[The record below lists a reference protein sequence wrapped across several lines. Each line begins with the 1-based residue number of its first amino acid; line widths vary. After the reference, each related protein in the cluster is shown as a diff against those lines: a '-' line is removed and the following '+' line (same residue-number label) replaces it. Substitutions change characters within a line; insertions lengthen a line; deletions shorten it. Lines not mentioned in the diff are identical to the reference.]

1 MTPGGESQSNPEAVR
16 PTTIL
21 TTRTTTT
28 IGTWNVRTMYETGKS
43 AQVAAE
49 MRRYNLNIMGI
60 SEARWTG
67 SGQKRLISG
76 ELLLFSG
83 HEQEDAAH
91 TQGVAMMLSK
101 SAQGALLGWEAHG
114 PRIMT
119 ASFRTKK
126 KRINMDVIQCYAP
139 TNDSEE
145 EEKDDFYNRLLT
157 IIQDRPKRN
166 IIIVMGDFNAKIG
179 SDNRG
184 YEEIMGQQGLGEMN
198 DNGERFA
205 DMCATSDLVIGG
217 SVFHHRRIHKAT
229 WVSPDLRTENQIDH
243 VCIGRKFRRSLQEV
257 RVKRGADV
265 ASDHHLLVARLKLKL
280 KRNWTEGS
288 SQRQRYNTTALKD
301 NKKQE
306 EFKITLSNKFQ
317 VLEELLEEETIE
329 QQWQRAKEAVTSTCQ
344 EVLGSKTHNHK
355 EWISAETLKN
365 IEARRE
371 KKTALNNSKTRAAKA
386 KANEEYAEAN
396 RSVKHSIKT
405 DKKNYIEMLATEAEE
420 AAYHGNTRDLYST
433 IKKISGKFA
442 KPERPVKDRNGR
454 AIPDEEG
461 QKNRWVEH
469 FQELLNR
476 PAPANPPDI
485 PPAASDLPIE
495 CCAPT
500 KEEISSAIKQLKN
513 GKSAGP
519 DSIPAEAL
527 KTDVET
533 SVEILYPL
541 FCKIWEEE
549 EVPAEWK
556 EGYLVKL
563 PKKGDL
569 SSCANYRGITLLSIP
584 GKVFNRI
591 ILNRMKEAVDPHLR
605 DQQAGFR
612 KERSCT
618 DQIATLRII
627 LEQSLEWNSPLY
639 VNFLDYEKAF
649 DSVDRQTLWKLLRH
663 YGVPEKITNIIKK
676 SYEKMT
682 CRIVHGRQLTDA
694 FEVRTGVRQGCLL
707 SPFLFLLAIDW
718 VMKTSTDQKRNGIQW
733 TLWTQLDDLDFADD
747 LALLSHTQQQ
757 MQEKTGIVA
766 DNSASLGLHINRGKS
781 KVFKTNA
788 PNNTPI
794 TVEGSALEEVDSFTY
809 LGSILDK
816 QGGTDA
822 DVKTRIGKAR
832 AAFHQLKKIWGSSEV
847 SITTKIRV
855 FNTIVKPI
863 LLYGA
868 ETWRT
873 TVTTMKK
880 IQVFINTCLRKIL
893 KIRWPEKISNE
904 DLWLRTRQQ
913 PVEEDILQRRWR
925 WIGHTLRKPASNIT
939 RQALTWNPQGKRK
952 RGRPRNTWRRDLDA
966 DAKHMGKTWGMLE
979 RLAQNRDAWRE
990 LIGGLYPRRGHR
1002 RR

>member
-1 MTPGGESQSNPEAVR
+1 MTPDGESQSHLEDVR
-16 PTTIL
+16 PTTIVS
-21 TTRTTTT
+21 TRTTTT

-49 MRRYNLNIMGI
+49 MRRYNLTILGI
-60 SEARWTG
+60 SETRWTG
-67 SGQKRLISG
+67 SGQKRLATG
-76 ELLLFSG
+76 ELLLYSG
-83 HEQEDAAH
+83 HEQDDATH
-91 TQGVAMMLSK
+91 TQGVALMLSK

-119 ASFRTKK
+119 ASFSTKK
-126 KRINMDVIQCYAP
+126 KRINIDIIQCYAP

-145 EEKDDFYNRLLT
+145 EEKDDFYDRLLT
-157 IIQDRPKRN
+157 IIQDRSQRN

-184 YEEIMGQQGLGEMN
+184 YEEIMGQHGLGEIN

-205 DMCATSDLVIGG
+205 DLCATSNLVIGG
-217 SVFHHRRIHKAT
+217 SVFSHRRIHKAT
-229 WVSPDLRTENQIDH
+229 WVSPDRQTENQIDH
-243 VCIGRKFRRSLQEV
+243 VCIVRTFRRSLRDV
-257 RVKRGADV
+257 RVRRGADV
-265 ASDHHLLVARLKLKL
+265 ASDHHLLVAWMKLKL
-280 KRNWTEGS
+280 KRNWTGGS
-288 SQRQRYNTTALKD
+288 NQRHRYNNTALRE
-301 NKKQE
+301 NNKQE
-306 EFKITLSNKFQ
+306 KFKITLSNKFQ
-317 VLEELLEEETIE
+317 VLEEMLEEETIE
-329 QQWQRAKEAVTSTCQ
+329 DRWKRVKEAVTSTCQ
-344 EVLGSKTHNHK
+344 EVLGPKTYTHK
-355 EWISAETLKN
+355 EWISTETLRK
-365 IEARRE
+365 IQERRE
-371 KKTALNNSKTRAAKA
+371 KKTAVNNSRTRTAKA
-386 KANEEYAEAN
+386 KANDEYAEAN
-396 RSVKHSIKT
+396 RSVKRSIKK
-405 DKKNYIEMLATEAEE
+405 DKKNYVEMLAAEAEE
-420 AAYHGNTRDLYST
+420 AAHHGNTRDLYAT
-433 IKKISGKFA
+433 IKKLSGKFA

-476 PAPANPPDI
+476 PAPANPPDV
-485 PPAASDLPIE
+485 PPAESDLPIE
-495 CCAPT
+495 CGAPT
-500 KEEISSAIKQLKN
+500 KEEIRSAIKHLKS

-519 DSIPAEAL
+519 DNIPAEAL
-527 KTDVET
+527 KADVET
-533 SVEILYPL
+533 SVELLYPL
-541 FCKIWEEE
+541 FCKIWEDE
-549 EVPAEWK
+549 EVPADWR
-556 EGYLVKL
+556 EGYLVKI

-569 SSCANYRGITLLSIP
+569 SSCSNYRGITLLSIP

-591 ILNRMKEAVDPHLR
+591 LLNRMKEAVDPHLR

-663 YGVPEKITNIIKK
+663 YGVPEKITNIIRK
-676 SYEKMT
+676 SYERMT

-694 FEVRTGVRQGCLL
+694 FEVHTGVRQGCLL

-733 TLWTQLDDLDFADD
+733 TLWKQMDDLDFADD

-757 MQEKTGIVA
+757 MQEKTSIVA

-788 PNNTPI
+788 SSNTPI
-794 TVEGSALEEVDSFTY
+794 TVEGDALEEVDSFTY

-832 AAFHQLKKIWGSSEV
+832 AAFHQLKNIWGSRQFN
-847 SITTKIRV
+847 ITIKIRV

-873 TVTTMKK
+873 TATTMKK

-893 KIRWPEKISNE
+893 KIRWPERISKDE
-904 DLWLRTRQQ
+904 LWQRTKQQ
-913 PVEEDILQRRWR
+913 PVKDDILQRRWR
-925 WIGHTLRKPASNIT
+925 WIGHTLRKPAPNIT

-966 DAKHMGKTWGMLE
+966 DIKQMGKTWGQLE

-990 LIGGLYPRRGHR
+990 LVGGLCPRRGHR
-1002 RR
+1002 QR